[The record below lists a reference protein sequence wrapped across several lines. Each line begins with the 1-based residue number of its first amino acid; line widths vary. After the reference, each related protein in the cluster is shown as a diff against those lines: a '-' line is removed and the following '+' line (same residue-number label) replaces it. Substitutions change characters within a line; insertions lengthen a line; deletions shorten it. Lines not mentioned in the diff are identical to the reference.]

1 MQAVWGYKMEQS
13 EKRHSYDEIL
23 GRLDERT
30 ANLTVAVDD
39 IKRRLNEKYVTMD
52 EFKPIRAIVYGFVGI
67 VLTGVVVAI
76 VALVVKS

>member
-1 MQAVWGYKMEQS
+1 MEQS